1 MDIKKLAPREEQI
14 MQALWELK
22 KAFVKDIVE
31 WLPEPK
37 PHYNSVSTMVRILQ
51 DRGYIGHEAYGRT
64 HQYYPILQK
73 DDYQAQVVDEVADKY
88 FGNSFS
94 QMVTYFAQQEKISKE
109 ELADILRKIDQ

>member
-1 MDIKKLAPREEQI
+1 MEIKKLAPREEQI

-22 KAFVKDIVE
+22 TAFVKDIVE

-51 DRGYIGHEAYGRT
+51 DRGYIGHEAFGRT
-64 HQYYPILQK
+64 HRYYPILQK

-94 QMVTYFAQQEKISKE
+94 KMVAYFAQQEKISKK